1 MKIGYL
7 MQLGEEIRFP
17 PYSGPANHVRHVIE
31 ELRRGGHSVRLL
43 IRLGD
48 KIWRTDDLA
57 DFQSITVELADRG
70 PLRWLEKVVRWTQSK
85 LHLPYLGLF
94 ESLRFALACR
104 QELQGSVV
112 YLERFSWM
120 SYGGVLASRWL
131 GVPLVLEYNGD
142 PLLELD
148 TKGEAPQGVQRRISV
163 WLMRWVFTKAAFIVA
178 SGNGWRDNCIDRWNV
193 PPGKV
198 TTIENGTEL
207 VRLLRRDQLHSFG
220 SIPSPADPVNL
231 VYLGN
236 FYAWHGVL
244 ILLRAFSSA
253 IKQGA
258 NLRLRLI
265 GAGAGFEDAQ
275 ELASQLELNGFVNFM
290 GRLPVEEY
298 GLHLGQADIGLSPYC
313 GWNEYSG
320 LKLFDYKAAGL
331 ACIASGKDGQPV
343 TLKHGETGWIVP
355 PCDEQALCAAILR
368 LATDRELIRRMGQA
382 ARIEAE
388 TTHGWDHTARLLEQ
402 VLSDQLRQ

>member
-1 MKIGYL
+1 

-17 PYSGPANHVRHVIE
+17 PYSGPANHVRHVIQ
-31 ELRRGGHSVRLL
+31 ELRRGGHSVCLL

-48 KIWRTDDLA
+48 KIWRTDDLT
-57 DFQSITVELADRG
+57 DFRSITVHLADRG

-85 LHLPYLGLF
+85 LHLPYFGFF

-104 QELQGSVV
+104 QEIPCSVV

-120 SYGGVLASRWL
+120 SYGGVLASKWL

-148 TKGEAPQGVQRRISV
+148 TKGEAPQGIQRRISV

-178 SGNGWRDNCIDRWNV
+178 SGNGWRDNCIDHWNV
-193 PPGKV
+193 PPRKV

-207 VRLLRRDQLHSFG
+207 VRLLRRDQLRSFG
-220 SIPSPADPVNL
+220 SHPSPADPVNL

-253 IKQGA
+253 IQKGA
-258 NLRLRLI
+258 NLRLMLI

-275 ELASQLELNGFVNFM
+275 ELASQLELNGFVNFT
-290 GRLPVEEY
+290 GKLPIEEY
-298 GLHLGQADIGLSPYC
+298 GLHLAQADIGLSPYC

-343 TLKHGETGWIVP
+343 TLKQGETGWIVP
-355 PCDEQALCAAILR
+355 PCDEQALCEAILR
-368 LATDRELIRRMGQA
+368 LAADRELIRRMGQA

-388 TTHGWDHTARLLEQ
+388 TSHGWDHTARLLEQ
-402 VLSDQLRQ
+402 VLSDQLNR